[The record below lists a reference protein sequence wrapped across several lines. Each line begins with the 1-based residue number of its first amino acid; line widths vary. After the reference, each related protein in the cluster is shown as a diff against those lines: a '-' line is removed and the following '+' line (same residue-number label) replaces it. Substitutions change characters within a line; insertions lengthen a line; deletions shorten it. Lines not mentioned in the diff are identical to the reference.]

1 MAAGPF
7 RDRDTAVYVHFPW
20 CAKKCPYCDFAT
32 RAVEPASIDH
42 QGYADA
48 IARDLDSRRAQLE
61 GRRLVSV
68 FFGGGTPSLWS
79 ADALGQTLET
89 IRGAFAEEAP
99 DLEIT
104 AECNPSSLSAEQ
116 AQAFAAAGI
125 NRTSIGV
132 QSLRENHLQFL
143 GRLHDGA
150 GALRA
155 LRDARATGVRVSADL
170 MFGMRDQRDVLA
182 DVDVLVGEGLDHVSA
197 YALTI
202 EPGTQFGTLQR
213 LGKLET
219 ADEDAYAE
227 MFLAAEARFAAAG
240 LDHYEV
246 SNYARP
252 GEEARHNQHYWR
264 GGDYLALGA
273 AAVGCLSENGVAR
286 RWRNQSDPQRYLS
299 DPVEEW
305 SEELSAAERIQEALM
320 LGLRTTEGVDLD
332 RLEARVG
339 ADPRAG
345 RARALEQCLERG
357 DLHLEG
363 SVLTIPRERWLHL
376 DGIVARLF

>member
-1 MAAGPF
+1 MAGLLH
-7 RDRDTAVYVHFPW
+7 DRDTAVYVHFPW

-42 QGYADA
+42 EGYADA
-48 IARDLDSRRAQLE
+48 IARDLEARQPQLD

-79 ADALGQTLET
+79 ADALGRTLER
-89 IRGAFAEEAP
+89 IRGAFDSEVP

-116 AQAFAAAGI
+116 AQGFADAGI

-132 QSLRENHLQFL
+132 QSLQQRHLQFL
-143 GRLHDGA
+143 GRLHDGP

-155 LRDARATGVRVSADL
+155 LRDAKATGVRVSADL

-182 DVDVLVGEGLDHVSA
+182 DVDVLIAEGLDHVSA

-202 EPGTQFGTLQR
+202 EAGTQFGTLQR

-219 ADEDAYAE
+219 ADEDDYAR
-227 MFLAAEARFAAAG
+227 MFLETEARFAAAG

-252 GEEARHNQHYWR
+252 GQEARHNQHYWR

-273 AAVGCLSENGVAR
+273 AAVGCLSDSGVAR
-286 RWRNQSDPQRYLS
+286 RWRNQSDPQRYLAE
-299 DPVEEW
+299 PVEEW
-305 SEELSAAERIQEALM
+305 SEQLESEERIQEALM
-320 LGLRTTEGVDLD
+320 LGLRTTEGVELDGLAERVGIDPRVGRERALD
-332 RLEARVG
+332 RA
-339 ADPRAG
+339 
-345 RARALEQCLERG
+345 LERG
-357 DLHLEG
+357 DLSLDEA
-363 SVLTIPRERWLHL
+363 VLTIPRQRWLRL
-376 DGIVARLF
+376 DGIVASLF

>member
-1 MAAGPF
+1 MAGLLH
-7 RDRDTAVYVHFPW
+7 DRDTAVYVHFPW

-42 QGYADA
+42 DGYADA
-48 IARDLDSRRAQLE
+48 IARDLESRRAQLE

-79 ADALGQTLET
+79 AAALGRTLER
-89 IRGAFAEEAP
+89 IRGAFGSELD
-99 DLEIT
+99 DLEVT

-132 QSLRENHLQFL
+132 QSLRERHLQFL

-155 LRDARATGVRVSADL
+155 LRDAKATGVRVSADL

-182 DVDVLVGEGLDHVSA
+182 DVDVLIEEGLDHVSA

-219 ADEDAYAE
+219 ANEDDYAR
-227 MFLAAEARFAAAG
+227 MFLEAEARFAAAG
-240 LDHYEV
+240 LAHYEV

-273 AAVGCLSENGVAR
+273 AAVGCLSEDGTAR
-286 RWRNQSDPQRYLS
+286 RWRNQSDPQRYLAE
-299 DPVEEW
+299 PIEEW
-305 SEELSAAERIQEALM
+305 SEALDTSERIQEALM

-332 RLEARVG
+332 GLAARVG
-339 ADPRAG
+339 VDPRAG
-345 RARALEQCLERG
+345 RERALERGFERG
-357 DLHLEG
+357 DLSLDG
-363 SVLTIPRERWLHL
+363 AVLTVPRERWLRL
-376 DGIVARLF
+376 DGIVAALF

>member
-1 MAAGPF
+1 MAGLLH
-7 RDRDTAVYVHFPW
+7 DRDTAVYVHFPW

-42 QGYADA
+42 DGYADA
-48 IARDLDSRRAQLE
+48 IARDLESRRAQLE

-79 ADALGQTLET
+79 AAALGRTLER
-89 IRGAFAEEAP
+89 IRGAFGSELD
-99 DLEIT
+99 DLEVT

-132 QSLRENHLQFL
+132 QSLRERHLQFL

-155 LRDARATGVRVSADL
+155 LRDAKATGVRVSADL

-182 DVDVLVGEGLDHVSA
+182 DVDVLIEEGLDHVSA

-219 ADEDAYAE
+219 ANEDDYAR
-227 MFLAAEARFAAAG
+227 MFLEAEARFAAAG
-240 LDHYEV
+240 LAHYEV

-273 AAVGCLSENGVAR
+273 AAVGCLSEDGTAR
-286 RWRNQSDPQRYLS
+286 RWRNQSDPQRYLAE
-299 DPVEEW
+299 PIEEW
-305 SEELSAAERIQEALM
+305 SEALDTSERIQEALM

-332 RLEARVG
+332 GLAARVG
-339 ADPRAG
+339 RDPRAG
-345 RARALEQCLERG
+345 RERALERGFERG
-357 DLHLEG
+357 DLSLDG
-363 SVLTIPRERWLHL
+363 AVLTVPRERWLRL
-376 DGIVARLF
+376 DGIVAALF

>member
-1 MAAGPF
+1 MAGLEQ
-7 RDRDTAVYVHFPW
+7 DRDTAVYVHFPW

-42 QGYADA
+42 DGYAAA
-48 IARDLDSRRAQLE
+48 IARDLEARRVQLE

-79 ADALGQTLET
+79 AAALGRTLER
-89 IRGAFAEEAP
+89 IRGAFDAEVP
-99 DLEIT
+99 DLEVT

-116 AQAFAAAGI
+116 AAAFAGAGI

-132 QSLRENHLQFL
+132 QSLRENHLKFL

-155 LRDARATGVRVSADL
+155 LRDAKATGVRVSADL

-182 DVDVLVGEGLDHVSA
+182 DVDVLVAEGLDHVSA

-213 LGKLET
+213 AGKLET
-219 ADEDAYAE
+219 ANEDDYAR
-227 MFLAAEARFAAAG
+227 MFLEAEARFAAAG
-240 LDHYEV
+240 LEHYEV

-273 AAVGCLSENGVAR
+273 AAVGCLSENGTAR
-286 RWRNQSDPQRYLS
+286 RWRNQSDPQRYLA

-305 SEELSAAERIQEALM
+305 SEELDAAERIQEALM

-332 RLEARVG
+332 RLAERVG
-339 ADPRAG
+339 VDPRVG
-345 RARALEQCLERG
+345 RERALERGFQRG
-357 DLHLEG
+357 DLSLEDG
-363 SVLTIPRERWLHL
+363 VLTIPRDRWLRL
-376 DGIVARLF
+376 DGIVASLF